1 MILHIYAGNLYG
13 GIETHLK
20 TLIEADQL
28 RAGGGGLHLVALCFE
43 GRLANELNAIGR
55 PAWMLGP
62 VRFRYPWTVWRAR
75 ARLKQF
81 VRNYSVRHIVAHT
94 AWPYKLAW
102 PVARA
107 CGVPIAFYNHDILS
121 GQSKL
126 EKYAAAHPPAFLISN
141 SRFTVPGVEQLFGRT
156 VDAVIHPVTKF
167 TTIQNPFNVQH
178 ITRHELQTPENAIV
192 ITQFSRFER
201 WKGQLSLINALG
213 QLQNLP
219 GWVAW
224 LVGGVQKAEEIAF
237 QAELEQ
243 RAAELGIADRLRFT
257 GQRADIHRILVS
269 SDIHCQPNT
278 APEPFGLAYVEAL
291 AAGLPSVGS
300 DFGGAAEIITPD
312 CGRLVPPGDVSAL
325 ARVLAQLVEN
335 PSLRQALGAQGPAR
349 AAALCSPSQALVQ
362 LEETLAGVHNNE
374 P

>member
-20 TLIEADQL
+20 TLIEADKV
-28 RAGGGGLHLVALCFE
+28 RANGGLHQVALCFD
-43 GRLANELNAIGR
+43 GRLAHELNTIGR

-62 VRFRYPWTVWRAR
+62 VRFRYPWSVWRAR

-81 VRNYSVRHIVAHT
+81 VRNNSVSHIVAHT
-94 AWPYKLAW
+94 AWPYKLAL
-102 PVARA
+102 PVART
-107 CGVPIAFYNHDILS
+107 CGVPIAFYNHDILT

-126 EKYAAAHPPAFLISN
+126 EQYAAAHAPACLISN
-141 SRFTVPGVEQLFGRT
+141 SRFTVPGVEQLFGRK
-156 VDAVIHPVTKF
+156 VDAVIYPVTKF
-167 TTIQNPFNVQH
+167 RAIDNPLEIRRAV
-178 ITRHELQTPENAIV
+178 RHELQTPENAIV

-213 QLQNLP
+213 LLQNQRN
-219 GWVAW
+219 WVAW

-237 QAELEQ
+237 QAELKQ
-243 RAAELGIADRLRFT
+243 RAEDLGIADRLRFT
-257 GQRADIHRILVS
+257 GQRADIPLILAA

-278 APEPFGLAYVEAL
+278 APEPFGLAYIEAL

-312 CGRLVPPGDVSAL
+312 CGRLVPAGDVSAL
-325 ARVLAQLVEN
+325 AQVLAELVEN
-335 PSLRQALGAQGPAR
+335 PLMRQALGEQGPAR
-349 AAALCSPSQALVQ
+349 AAALCDPRRALVQ
-362 LEETLAGVHNNE
+362 LEQTLAGVHNND